1 MRSNGAAMSFPSPRH
16 ASLAIFDG
24 DGTATRASLYTGI
37 AVAACA
43 AGALAAKS
51 PEDGIALVAVVG
63 LTTLALRMSRIH
75 VVEFLLAL
83 LPWTVI
89 FDSMMPHLL
98 KTFLTAAGALA
109 MLYLAMPLKW
119 DRYLGPVTA
128 CIFIAIILGNGVM
141 ATQAEEFQQVAKY
154 LIFPAVSMAV
164 LSKRGQEQL
173 PHARNVVLGS
183 CLAAMLVQ
191 IGIVTAGLG
200 QTGTKYDIGEKL
212 GFARAIVHEMGLTCV
227 VVAAAGLISTK
238 RLPLQVAFFA
248 LGAVPALLTG
258 VRSALLALI
267 VVIAIF
273 VIRSKFNRRSLT
285 IVALVFAVA
294 VVSGGA
300 QVVVNRFNAKSPQ
313 QTALASGGFGLS
325 ERNEIWSIALDAW
338 GNASPPHWVFG
349 LGLGAV
355 EAAEIKKLGKALV
368 GHSDV
373 VEIATQLGVIG
384 LAAWLVLWIVL
395 LTSPLEGIVLIPIIV
410 YACVNGSIEYVA
422 PLTLGLFFAA
432 ACRPPPE
439 AEDGPPEESDSDFNE
454 SRRPRRERVPA
465 LG

>member
-1 MRSNGAAMSFPSPRH
+1 MSYLSPRH
-16 ASLAIFDG
+16 AMPTSLSGNGVAARTIAYAAVVVAAVVAGFL
-24 DGTATRASLYTGI
+24 TAKSPKDGI
-37 AVAACA
+37 AV
-43 AGALAAKS
+43 
-51 PEDGIALVAVVG
+51 VAMIG
-63 LTTLALRMSRIH
+63 LTAVALRMSRIH
-75 VVEFLLAL
+75 LVEFLLAL

-109 MLYLAMPLKW
+109 MLYLAVPLRW
-119 DRYLGPVTA
+119 ERYLGPVTA
-128 CIFIAIILGNGVM
+128 CIFIAIVLSNGVM
-141 ATQAEEFQQVAKY
+141 ATQTEEFQQVAKY
-154 LIFPAVSMAV
+154 LIFPAVSLAV

-173 PHARNVVLGS
+173 PHARNIVLAS

-191 IGIVTAGLG
+191 MGIVSAGLG

-248 LGAVPALLTG
+248 LGAVPAMLTG

-273 VIRSKFNRRSLT
+273 VIRSKFDRRSLT
-285 IVALVFAVA
+285 IVALVLVVA
-294 VVSGGA
+294 IATGGA
-300 QVVVNRFNAKSPQ
+300 QVVINRFNAKSPD

-338 GNASPPHWVFG
+338 GEASPPHWVYG

-355 EAAEIKKLGKALV
+355 EEAEIRKLGKPLF

-373 VEIATQLGVIG
+373 VEIVVALGFIG
-384 LAAWLVLWIVL
+384 LAAWIILWIAL
-395 LTSPLEGIVLIPIIV
+395 LASPLEGIVLIPIIV
-410 YACVNGSIEYVA
+410 YAVVNGSIEYVA

-439 AEDGPPEESDSDFNE
+439 LEAPPDALEIDEDEPAL
-454 SRRPRRERVPA
+454 PRATRVPA
-465 LG
+465 LN